1 MLLLCTTHW
10 PPILLPRLPIFPP
23 CFPAALHKLKA
34 KEQIAQLPACH
45 PAVPAPTLC
54 ILLPSLPLF
63 LPLQELKAKEQIAQ
77 LKIEISG
84 LTKVLEAGAAVGL
97 AEEADLAE
105 LIRQKEEVAAE
116 RDAQVDTIAALRNEV
131 SGRVAGTGGSACVCM
146 DGAQVQV
153 QAATCS
159 LWEGCIVQRQ
169 CSTGGSYSNHN
180 PPTLPA
186 CSAGFYHPLP
196 PPPHPGQVM
205 DFAEHMRA
213 AEAEKAGLEA
223 EIQVGGRRGEEWRGA
238 MVGWAGGAVQG
249 AAYLQWQLQG

>member
-1 MLLLCTTHW
+1 
-10 PPILLPRLPIFPP
+10 
-23 CFPAALHKLKA
+23 
-34 KEQIAQLPACH
+34 
-45 PAVPAPTLC
+45 
-54 ILLPSLPLF
+54 LPSLPLF

-180 PPTLPA
+180 PPHFARLLRWL
-186 CSAGFYHPLP
+186 LP
-196 PPPHPGQVM
+196 PPPPSPSHPGQVM

-223 EIQVGGRRGEEWRGA
+223 EIQVGGRRGGEWRGA